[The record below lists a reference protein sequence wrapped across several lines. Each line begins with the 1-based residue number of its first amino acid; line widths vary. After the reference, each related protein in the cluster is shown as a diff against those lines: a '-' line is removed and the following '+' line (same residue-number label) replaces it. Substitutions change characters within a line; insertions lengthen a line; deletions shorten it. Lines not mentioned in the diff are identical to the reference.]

1 MNIHEYQAKEILRN
15 YKVPVPNGITILKLT
30 EIEEKIKKLNKK
42 NLVIKAQIHAGG
54 RGKAGGI
61 KLIKNKED
69 LIKEAKKMLGKTL
82 ITHQTG
88 PEGKKVKKI
97 YIEEATDIDKEF
109 YLSCVVDRKSSKI
122 AFITSSQGGTAIEKI
137 ASKSPEKITTIK
149 IDSNKQISK
158 KDIENIIRPFSLNET
173 QKKDANNLINTLFK
187 IFKEKDAS
195 LIEINPLI
203 VSKSGK
209 LICLDA

>member
-15 YKVPVPNGITILKLT
+15 YKVPVPNGVAILKLT

-61 KLIKNKED
+61 KLTKNKED
-69 LIKEAKKMLGKTL
+69 LIKEAKAMFGKTL

-122 AFITSSQGGTAIEKI
+122 AFITSSQGGTDIEKI
-137 ASKSPEKITTIK
+137 ASSNPEKITTIK
-149 IDSNKQISK
+149 IDLNKQISK
-158 KDIENIIRPFSLNET
+158 NDIENIIRPFSLNEI
-173 QKKDANNLINTLFK
+173 QKKDASNLINTLFK
-187 IFKEKDAS
+187 IE
-195 LIEINPLI
+195 
-203 VSKSGK
+203 
-209 LICLDA
+209 